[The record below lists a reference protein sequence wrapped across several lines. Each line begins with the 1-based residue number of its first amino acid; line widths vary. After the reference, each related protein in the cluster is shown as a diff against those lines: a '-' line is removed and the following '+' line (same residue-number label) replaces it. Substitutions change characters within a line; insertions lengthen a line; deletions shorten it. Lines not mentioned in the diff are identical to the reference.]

1 MILPFYCYII
11 GAVLVLIILIL
22 AMGYTKASPDVD
34 GTYGINNP
42 GYRFFLA
49 NGTAVEC
56 SGTMVSCVYSD
67 APLSLSAVEIKS
79 VKNK

>member
-34 GTYGINNP
+34 GTYGTNNP
-42 GYRFFLA
+42 ATDSF
-49 NGTAVEC
+49 
-56 SGTMVSCVYSD
+56 
-67 APLSLSAVEIKS
+67 
-79 VKNK
+79 